1 MTLLNISF
9 NHRLL
14 YGTGKYISLKI
25 NVLSSSACMTLPC
38 SSMCVSISPNT
49 HGMFIIYN
57 HVYYMYISK
66 KGEDYR
72 IHIYILIIS
81 FFFQPKNNRNT

>member
-14 YGTGKYISLKI
+14 YGTGKYIPLKI

-66 KGEDYR
+66 KVKIILYIYTYR
-72 IHIYILIIS
+72 L
-81 FFFQPKNNRNT
+81 FFVFQPKNNRNL